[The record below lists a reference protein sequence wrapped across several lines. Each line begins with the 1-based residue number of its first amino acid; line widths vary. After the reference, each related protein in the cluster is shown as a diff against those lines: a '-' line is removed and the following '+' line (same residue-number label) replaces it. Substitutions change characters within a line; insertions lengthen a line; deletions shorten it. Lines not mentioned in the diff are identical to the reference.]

1 VSIVY
6 PVGDIVLML
15 APAVSLALVVRQLGS
30 GRLARPWW
38 AVVAGAAVFALIDSL
53 FNYAEWA
60 GTGLTWWMD
69 IGYVVANLLFAV
81 AALVAKDAYRVK

>member
-1 VSIVY
+1 MPFEAHLNRWRVARLV
-6 PVGDIVLML
+6 
-15 APAVSLALVVRQLGS
+15 ALALVVRQLGA

-38 AVVAGAAVFALIDSL
+38 VVVAGALVFALVDS
-53 FNYAEWA
+53 FFIYAEWA

-69 IGYVVANLLFAV
+69 VIYVVANLLFAI